1 MEFRLSLHDVNLTVP
16 PTNVESN
23 IIQFA
28 HMKTLLRR
36 LTPAL
41 PLLWL
46 LSPTVALA
54 GDGEEGFIH
63 QALARL
69 PEFGGNRPV
78 SGVWMIDREA
88 AGLGIRE
95 NTRRIT
101 GNWSRFVPHFFQP

>member
-28 HMKTLLRR
+28 RMKTLVRR
-36 LTPAL
+36 LTPVL

-54 GDGEEGFIH
+54 GD
-63 QALARL
+63 ASAK
-69 PEFGGNRPV
+69 
-78 SGVWMIDREA
+78 
-88 AGLGIRE
+88 
-95 NTRRIT
+95 TRGTTNHTRA
-101 GNWSRFVPHFFQP
+101 